1 MVRLRFRL
9 PGRAEIL
16 SDRLA
21 RLLPAIDR
29 ETRRRWLEQGQVR
42 VDGQTVSRI
51 GHRCRAGARIEI
63 DLGAA
68 GVAGLP
74 QLPTTSSAGWIA
86 WVDAP
91 AAESGSVALEGPAAS
106 PRPLEPQRL
115 EFRVLARREGLAGLR
130 LEGPMASAP
139 RVCRALARVAMPV
152 VGDLLHGGLGVAGG
166 ARLQAWG
173 TVAATA
179 TATANATSAFA
190 APESPIETRSAAL
203 ESGWP
208 QEPAWPTPELE
219 EGPLRLRVS
228 EETLRALSKGHP
240 WILADE
246 ASESAEAFRA
256 GSRARIES
264 RAGRVAGWAYVE
276 NGPRRA
282 ARLWARGDLAAR
294 EIASIDA
301 RVARALAR
309 RGALLGGG
317 AGAGTPR
324 DAPTDAFRLLHGEA
338 DDLPGLFV
346 DRLGPLLRVLV
357 TGRAVE
363 GFGPEAL
370 EALQRQLPT
379 TPDGTPWSVLEIL
392 HLDLPRGLRLD
403 GARWRVG
410 GIEALD
416 AAGVARSKGWLR
428 VQERGLRFWVDPG
441 WDAPRRTR
449 PGFGLFLDQ
458 RENRARLE
466 SAAARGGAWLNLF
479 AHTGA
484 FSVALLA
491 AGAEQ
496 VISVDLSAPYLA
508 RLQQNLEQNLDR
520 GVDPGRH
527 TAVRIE
533 GRRYLETLDP
543 ARFFAGIV
551 VDPPTA
557 ATAGRRFWSVE
568 RELEP
573 LLALCLGRLESGGH
587 LLVTQNRRGG
597 PLGLDRILERLS
609 ARTGRSIAGLE
620 PAPPGPD
627 FPSLDGFPEGD
638 AFEGWLLKLE

>member
-1 MVRLRFRL
+1 MPRLRFRL

-21 RLLPAIDR
+21 RLLPEVDR
-29 ETRRRWLEQGQVR
+29 GTRRRWLEAGCVR
-42 VDGQTVSRI
+42 VDGQRVSRL
-51 GHRCRAGARIEI
+51 GQRCRGGAWIEIEAGASQIPGWPE
-63 DLGAA
+63 
-68 GVAGLP
+68 
-74 QLPTTSSAGWIA
+74 LPTDSSTGWIA

-91 AAESGSVALEGPAAS
+91 AADSGSLEIEARTASSSALSASALEF
-106 PRPLEPQRL
+106 E
-115 EFRVLARREGLAGLR
+115 VLDRREGLAVLH
-130 LEGPMASAP
+130 LAGPATSAT
-139 RVCRALARVAMPV
+139 RICRALARVGMPV

-166 ARLQAWG
+166 ARLRVWE
-173 TVAATA
+173 ATEGSDA
-179 TATANATSAFA
+179 SR
-190 APESPIETRSAAL
+190 SPIEAGSDPL

-208 QEPAWPTPELE
+208 SEPAWPAPETDE
-219 EGPLRLRVS
+219 EPLRLRVS
-228 EETLRALSKGHP
+228 DETLRALAKGHP

-246 ASESAEAFRA
+246 ASESAEAFRP
-256 GSRARIES
+256 GSRVRIES
-264 RAGRVAGWAYVE
+264 RAGQVAGWAHVE

-282 ARLWARGDLAAR
+282 ARLWAHGDLAAR
-294 EIASIDA
+294 AIPSIDA

-309 RGALLGGG
+309 RRVLLGAEVGPDSR
-317 AGAGTPR
+317 AVR
-324 DAPTDAFRLLHGEA
+324 TDAFRLLHGEA

-363 GFGPEAL
+363 GFGAETLAAL
-370 EALQRQLPT
+370 RRQLPT
-379 TPDGTPWSVLEIL
+379 TPEGTAWSVLEVL
-392 HLDLPRGLRLD
+392 HLDLPRGLGLD

-410 GIEALD
+410 SVEALD
-416 AAGVARSKGWLR
+416 AVGVARKTELFG
-428 VQERGLRFWVDPG
+428 VEERGLRFWVDPG

-466 SAAARGGAWLNLF
+466 TAAARGGAWLNLF

-491 AGAEQ
+491 AGADR
-496 VISVDLSAPYLA
+496 VVSVDLSGPYLA
-508 RLQQNLEQNLDR
+508 RLEQNLQANLDR

-527 TAVRIE
+527 ASVRME
-533 GRRYLETLDP
+533 GRRYLETLERD
-543 ARFFAGIV
+543 RLFAGIV

-557 ATAGRRFWSVE
+557 AAAGRRFWSVE
-568 RELEP
+568 RDLEP
-573 LLALCLGRLESGGH
+573 LLALCLERLEAGGS

-597 PLGLDRILERLS
+597 PLGLDRILERL
-609 ARTGRSIAGLE
+609 ARRAGRSVAGLE

-627 FPSLDGFPEGD
+627 FPSRAGFPEGD

>member
-1 MVRLRFRL
+1 MRLRFRL

-21 RLLPAIDR
+21 GLLPEIDR
-29 ETRRRWLEQGQVR
+29 GTRRRWLEEGRVR
-42 VDGQTVSRI
+42 VDGQPVSRL
-51 GHRCRAGARIEI
+51 GRRCRAGARIEI
-63 DLGAA
+63 EVETSRID
-68 GVAGLP
+68 GLP
-74 QLPTTSSAGWIA
+74 GLPTTSSASWIA

-91 AAESGSVALEGPAAS
+91 AADSGSVALEARAS
-106 PRPLEPQRL
+106 SSSTV
-115 EFRVLARREGLAGLR
+115 EFAVLARREGLAVVHLA
-130 LEGPMASAP
+130 GPTASAT
-139 RVCRALARVAMPV
+139 RICRALARGAMPV

-166 ARLQAWG
+166 ARLRAWDAP
-173 TVAATA
+173 AAA
-179 TATANATSAFA
+179 EAVDASVSSIGVEAGL
-190 APESPIETRSAAL
+190 L

-208 QEPAWPTPELE
+208 HEPAWPVPESE
-219 EGPLRLRVS
+219 EVPLRLRVS
-228 EETLRALSKGHP
+228 EETIRALAKGHP
-240 WILADE
+240 WILADG
-246 ASESAEAFRA
+246 ASESAEAFRP
-256 GSRARIES
+256 GSRVRVES
-264 RAGRVAGWAYVE
+264 RAGQVVGWAHVE

-282 ARLWARGDLAAR
+282 ARLWAKGDLAAR
-294 EIASIDA
+294 EISSIDA

-309 RGALLGGG
+309 RRALLGAGVEPDSG
-317 AGAGTPR
+317 A
-324 DAPTDAFRLLHGEA
+324 APTDAFRLLHGEA

-363 GFGPEAL
+363 GFGAEAL

-379 TPDGTPWSVLEIL
+379 TPCGTAWSVLEIL
-392 HLDLPRGLRLD
+392 HLDLPRGLSLD
-403 GARWRVG
+403 GARWWVG
-410 GIEALD
+410 GVEALD
-416 AAGVARSKGWLR
+416 AVARGPGEGMPREKGLLR

-458 RENRARLE
+458 RQNRARLE
-466 SAAARGGAWLNLF
+466 PAAARGGAWLNLF

-496 VISVDLSAPYLA
+496 VVSVDLSAPYLE
-508 RLQQNLEQNLDR
+508 RLQQNLEANLDR

-527 TAVRIE
+527 ASVRME
-533 GRRYLETLDP
+533 GRRYLETLE
-543 ARFFAGIV
+543 RGRMFAGIV

-557 ATAGRRFWSVE
+557 AAAGRRFWSVE
-568 RELEP
+568 RDLEP
-573 LLALCLGRLESGGH
+573 LLALCLGRLEAGGS

-597 PLGLDRILERLS
+597 PLGLDRILERL
-609 ARTGRSIAGLE
+609 AAHGGRSVAGLE

-627 FPSLDGFPEGD
+627 FPRRDGFPEGD
-638 AFEGWLLKLE
+638 AFEGWLLTLE